1 MERISQR
8 ESVLLGYNFQRP
20 LTNHPSSS
28 PESQHGNSDVDFTD
42 VFGGPPRRSS
52 LQEVRYSFSETA
64 DSLAST
70 SGDADTKLSR
80 NSLSGLNDKPV
91 FGDENVNRRRYRNDG
106 FFDDIFRVGESLS
119 SSPRKHDRD
128 SLSSTPGS
136 RALSPAELMP
146 HRADPWSPSL
156 PAQFSLPAKLI
167 KGTDLPTVISNAR
180 GHHKNKDGASNAI
193 SKYTYPPLSG
203 STSQTNL
210 VGEELTNDVS
220 RQSALSKEQSLSS
233 EVSSNWTKPEE
244 TDKSTSWERD
254 SGGSE
259 IPTNRNQFHFS
270 IYKWATKGLPFAMP
284 LRGASKSRLN
294 EKCKLQRC
302 SCEGIAGELHP
313 ATPHDTDTPSFSSR
327 MGLDKQDDHFLFNT
341 SLQGEVESVSN
352 P

>member
-20 LTNHPSSS
+20 FTNHPSSS

-64 DSLAST
+64 DSFAST
-70 SGDADTKLSR
+70 SGDVDTKLSR

-106 FFDDIFRVGESLS
+106 FFDDIFRGGESLS

-156 PAQFSLPAKLI
+156 PAQFRFWLLSEMLFAIFVYNLDLIIHVLFSLVNINHRLRI
-167 KGTDLPTVISNAR
+167 LL
-180 GHHKNKDGASNAI
+180 
-193 SKYTYPPLSG
+193 YPH
-203 STSQTNL
+203 
-210 VGEELTNDVS
+210 ELMV
-220 RQSALSKEQSLSS
+220 
-233 EVSSNWTKPEE
+233 
-244 TDKSTSWERD
+244 
-254 SGGSE
+254 
-259 IPTNRNQFHFS
+259 
-270 IYKWATKGLPFAMP
+270 
-284 LRGASKSRLN
+284 
-294 EKCKLQRC
+294 C
-302 SCEGIAGELHP
+302 
-313 ATPHDTDTPSFSSR
+313 
-327 MGLDKQDDHFLFNT
+327 LF
-341 SLQGEVESVSN
+341 
-352 P
+352 